1 MHAEDLFEK
10 VTAELVAA
18 IEAGAG
24 GWQMPWRRLGAVGVP
39 RSIDGRPYRGWNA
52 LVLGMTA
59 ADRGWSNVWG
69 TYRSW
74 QRHGGQ
80 VRRGEHGTQ
89 VVLWKPT
96 ERPDRSEPDAETART
111 RRSLLARAF
120 TVFAAEQV
128 DGARAVDLSPAPPM
142 TAGAAAGYFAA
153 IGARVV
159 RGGDVAC
166 YVPGSDTIHLPSAE
180 QFSHPDH
187 AASTECHEHI
197 HWTGHPSRLARDLSG
212 RFGDQ
217 AYGAEELVA
226 ELGSAF
232 WSAQVGLEQAVRD
245 DHARYLGDWLAMLR
259 ADSRALVAACGHA
272 QRALD
277 YLNTAAGLAA
287 AAEPLEEA
295 S

>member
-24 GWQMPWRRLGAVGVP
+24 GWQMPWRRLGAAGVP
-39 RSIDGRPYRGWNA
+39 RSVDGRPYRGWNA

-59 ADRGWSNVWG
+59 GNRGWSNVWG

-96 ERPDRSEPDAETART
+96 ERPDRDEDAEPGST

-128 DGARAVDLSPAPPM
+128 DGARTVDLSPAPPM
-142 TAGAAAGYFAA
+142 TPSAAAGYFAA

-166 YVPGSDTIHLPSAE
+166 YVPGSDTIHLPRVE
-180 QFSHPDH
+180 QFTNAEH

-197 HWTGHPSRLARDLSG
+197 HWTGHTSRLARDLSG
-212 RFGDQ
+212 RFGDH

-226 ELGSAF
+226 ELGAAF
-232 WSAQVGLEQAVRD
+232 WSAQVGLEQAVRN
-245 DHARYLGDWLAMLR
+245 DHARYLGDWLTILR
-259 ADSRALVAACGHA
+259 ADARALVAACGHA

-277 YLNTAAGLAA
+277 FLNSAAGVTTG
-287 AAEPLEEA
+287 AESLEEA